1 MDLNTWIAFFIASCL
16 ISVSPGPG
24 AISCMSAGMR
34 YGWRVAVWNIVGLMV
49 GLSAIV
55 AVIGAG
61 VGALLMASSTAFT
74 VLKWIG
80 AVYLVYLGIQQW
92 RAPPRLLT
100 GELGE
105 ATATPRELFL
115 RGLFVNLTNP
125 KGIAFLLAVLPQF
138 IDPVKP
144 LFAQYAICAA
154 TLSLTD
160 FMIMN
165 IYTVVAANML
175 RWLRE
180 ERHIRWM
187 NRIFGGLFVGAG
199 ALLVTFKRTV

>member
-34 YGWRVAVWNIVGLMV
+34 YGWGRAVWNIVGLIT
-49 GLSAIV
+49 GLAVIV

-61 VGALLMASSTAFT
+61 VGALLIASSTAFT

-80 AVYLVYLGIQQW
+80 AAYLVYLGIQQW
-92 RAPPRLLT
+92 RAPVQAMSAA
-100 GELGE
+100 GEHE
-105 ATATPRELFL
+105 AATPRELYM

-138 IDPVKP
+138 IDPGKP
-144 LFAQYAICAA
+144 LFVQYAICAV

-160 FMIMN
+160 FAIMN
-165 IYTVVAANML
+165 VYTVIASRML
-175 RWLRE
+175 RWLRNE
-180 ERHIRWM
+180 THIRWM

-199 ALLVTFKRTV
+199 AVLVTFKRTV

>member
-1 MDLNTWIAFFIASCL
+1 
-16 ISVSPGPG
+16 
-24 AISCMSAGMR
+24 MSAGMR
-34 YGWRVAVWNIVGLMV
+34 YGWGRAVWNIVGLIT
-49 GLSAIV
+49 GLTVVV

-61 VGALLMASSTAFT
+61 VGALLIASSTAFT

-80 AVYLVYLGIQQW
+80 AAYLVYLGVQQW
-92 RAPPRLLT
+92 RAPAQPMT
-100 GELGE
+100 GVEGE
-105 ATATPRELFL
+105 REAVTPRELFL

-138 IDPVKP
+138 IDPAKP
-144 LFAQYAICAA
+144 LFTQYAICAV
-154 TLSLTD
+154 TLALTD

-165 IYTVVAANML
+165 IYTAIASKML

-180 ERHIRWM
+180 ERHIRLM

-199 ALLVTFKRTV
+199 AVLVTFKRTA

>member
-1 MDLNTWIAFFIASCL
+1 MDLNTWIAFFIASCF
-16 ISVSPGPG
+16 ISISPGPG

-49 GLSAIV
+49 GLSVIV
-55 AVIGAG
+55 AIIGAG

-80 AVYLVYLGIQQW
+80 AAYLVYLGIQQW

-100 GELGE
+100 GTPGE
-105 ATATPRELFL
+105 TAATPHELFL

-138 IDPVKP
+138 IDPAKP
-144 LFAQYAICAA
+144 LLEQYAICAV

-165 IYTVVAANML
+165 IYTAVAANML

-180 ERHIRWM
+180 ERHIRLM

-199 ALLVTFKRTV
+199 AVLVSFKRTV